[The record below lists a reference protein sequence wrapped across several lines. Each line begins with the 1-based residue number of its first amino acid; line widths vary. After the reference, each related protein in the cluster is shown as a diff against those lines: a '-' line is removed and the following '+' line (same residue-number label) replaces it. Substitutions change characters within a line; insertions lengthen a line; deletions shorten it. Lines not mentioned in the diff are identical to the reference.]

1 MFWIFIVALHIYIVM
16 YVYQAEAERSKL
28 ERLEKFYHI
37 IAWGI
42 PFILLII
49 AISADVFGDSGQW
62 CWISPDY
69 QWARIALYVY
79 HVCPTLC
86 REINDDHTTNIAT
99 QVLFLAHFDTHSERH
114 HVLRDHQVQ
123 STSEQCNCCG
133 KSCESKF
140 PIQQSFGVSIE
151 IVSSCI
157 YMHKTFQCDQSSSKH
172 CRQ

>member
-69 QWARIALYVY
+69 QWARVALYVPF
-79 HVCPTLC
+79 VCPLSLL
-86 REINDDHTTNIAT
+86 IDHNE
-99 QVLFLAHFDTHSERH
+99 H
-114 HVLRDHQVQ
+114 
-123 STSEQCNCCG
+123 CNTG
-133 KSCESKF
+133 TISG
-140 PIQQSFGVSIE
+140 SF
-151 IVSSCI
+151 
-157 YMHKTFQCDQSSSKH
+157 
-172 CRQ
+172 